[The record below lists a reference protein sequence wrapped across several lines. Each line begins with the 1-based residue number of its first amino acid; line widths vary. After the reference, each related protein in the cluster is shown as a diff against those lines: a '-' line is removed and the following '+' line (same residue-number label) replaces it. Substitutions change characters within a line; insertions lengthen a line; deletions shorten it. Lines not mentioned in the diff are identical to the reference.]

1 MSTFKLNIE
10 VDPVSLVEFSR
21 VQNAGMFQSSVQQAL
36 ERSSVVLETTATGFM
51 WDHFQNPTGELENSW
66 VTGVLDWNQAYLD
79 NTADYARRR
88 NFGFSGHT
96 DALGRFYP
104 VDEGIAWA
112 ENSIEMATPEI
123 EGIFDEELNVL
134 WR

>member
-1 MSTFKLNIE
+1 MSTFKVNIE

-21 VQNAGMFQSSVQQAL
+21 VQNAGMFQAGVQQAL

-51 WDHFQNPTGELENSW
+51 WDHFQNPTGELEDSW
-66 VTGVLDWNQAYLD
+66 VTGVLDWNQVYLD
-79 NTADYARRR
+79 NTANHARRR
-88 NFGFSGHT
+88 NWGFSGHT

-104 VDEGIAWA
+104 NDPGIAWA
-112 ENSIEMATPEI
+112 ENSIEIVSPEV
-123 EGIFDEELNVL
+123 ESIFDEELNGI